1 MKKLILGIAIISSAF
16 VFGQKQ
22 DAKDVNAQLQASNK
36 AAMDAYQAKN
46 YSAAAPKF
54 LEVYN
59 LMKTSGQDDKVYMY
73 YAGLSYALANNVDEA
88 IKIYTDLINSG
99 YTGVQTQYTAK
110 ENKTGQ
116 VATYDKN
123 TWELLKKSSSK
134 DYSDFKSE
142 QTKSVEPDLY
152 ETLST
157 LLLNAKKNDEA
168 LALIEKGLA
177 KYPNNA
183 KLKEYQGSALYA
195 SGNTDKFM
203 ANLKEQLAKNPNDG
217 TNWYNLGVLQ
227 SKDPA
232 AASDAIASFQ
242 KAIQLAANDPKLS
255 NNAYQNLVY
264 TTLGDDAKAVESIN
278 ALRKSNPDEATK
290 LIEARKERFNK
301 ALPFAEKWYQASPEN
316 LDAVSVL
323 REIYAITKNTAKM
336 NEMKAKEAEIQAKQ
350 PK

>member
-1 MKKLILGIAIISSAF
+1 MKKLILGIAIVSSAL

-22 DAKDVNAQLQASNK
+22 DVNAQLQASNK

-46 YSAAAPKF
+46 YTVAAPKF
-54 LEVYN
+54 MEVYN
-59 LMKTSGQDDKVYMY
+59 LLKTSGQDDKIYMY

-88 IKIYTDLINSG
+88 IKIYTELINSG
-99 YTGVQTQYTAK
+99 FTGVQTSYTAK
-110 ENKTGQ
+110 ETKTGN
-116 VATYDKN
+116 VTTLDKN
-123 TWELLKKSSSK
+123 TWELLKKSSK
-134 DYSDFKSE
+134 DYTDFKTE

-168 LALIEKGLA
+168 LAVIEKGLA

-203 ANLKEQLAKNPNDG
+203 ANLKEQLAKNPNDA

-227 SKDPA
+227 SKNPA
-232 AASDAIASFQ
+232 TTADAIASFT
-242 KAIQLAANDPKLS
+242 KAVELQPTLA
-255 NNAYQNLVY
+255 NAHQNLVY
-264 TTLGDDAKAVESIN
+264 TIIGDDAKAVNDIN
-278 ALRKSNPDEATK
+278 ALRKTKPDEATT

-301 ALPFAEKWYQASPEN
+301 ALPYAEKWYQSNPES
-316 LDAVSVL
+316 LDAVTTL
-323 REIYAITKNTAKM
+323 REIYGITKNQAKM
-336 NEMKAKEAEIQAKQ
+336 AEMKAKEAELQAKQ

>member
-1 MKKLILGIAIISSAF
+1 MKKLILGIAIVSSAF

-22 DAKDVNAQLQASNK
+22 DVNAQIQASNK

-46 YSAAAPKF
+46 YTVAAPKF
-54 LEVYN
+54 LELYN
-59 LMKTSGQDDKVYMY
+59 LLKTNGQDDKTYMY
-73 YAGLSYALANNVDEA
+73 YAGLSYALANNLDES

-99 YTGVQTQYTAK
+99 YTGVQTTYTAK
-110 ENKTGQ
+110 ENKSGQ
-116 VATYDKN
+116 VSAYDKA

-134 DYSDFKSE
+134 DYSDFKTE

-168 LALIEKGLA
+168 LAIIEKGLA

-195 SGNTDKFM
+195 SGKTDQFM
-203 ANLKEQLAKNPNDG
+203 ANLKDQLAKNPNDG

-227 SKDPA
+227 SKNPA
-232 AASDAIASFQ
+232 TANDAIASFQ
-242 KAIQLAANDPKLS
+242 KAVELAANDSKLA
-255 NNAYQNLVY
+255 NNAYQNLVF
-264 TTLGDDAKAVESIN
+264 TAIGEDSKAVEEIN
-278 ALRKSNPDEATK
+278 TLRKSNPDKATE

-301 ALPFAEKWYQASPEN
+301 ALPYAEKWYQANPEN
-316 LDAVSVL
+316 IDAVSTL
-323 REIYAITKNTAKM
+323 KEIYGITKNQAKM
-336 NEMKAKEAEIQAKQ
+336 TEMKAKEAEIQAKQ

>member
-16 VFGQKQ
+16 VFGQK

-46 YSAAAPKF
+46 YAVAAPKF

-59 LMKTSGQDDKVYMY
+59 LMKTSGQDDKIYMY
-73 YAGLSYALANNVDEA
+73 YAGLSYALANNVDES

-110 ENKTGQ
+110 QNKSGE
-116 VATYDKN
+116 VETYDKN

-134 DYSDFKSE
+134 DYSDFKTE

-177 KYPNNA
+177 KFPNNA

-195 SGNTDKFM
+195 TGNTDKFLT
-203 ANLKEQLAKNPNDG
+203 NLKEQLAKNPNDA

-227 SKDPA
+227 AKTPA
-232 AASDAIASFQ
+232 TESDAITSFQ
-242 KAIQLAANDPKLS
+242 KAIELAGTNTALL
-255 NNAYQNLVY
+255 NNSYQNLVY
-264 TTLGDDAKAVESIN
+264 TSLGDDAKAVESIN
-278 ALRKSNPDEATK
+278 ALRKSDPDKATT

-301 ALPFAEKWYQASPEN
+301 ALPYAEKWHQTNPEN
-316 LDAVSVL
+316 MDAITTL
-323 REIYAITKNTAKM
+323 REIYVITKNQAKAA
-336 NEMKAKEAEIQAKQ
+336 EMKAKEAALQAKQ

>member
-22 DAKDVNAQLQASNK
+22 DAKDVNAQLQVSNK

-46 YSAAAPKF
+46 YTVAAPKF

-59 LMKTSGQDDKVYMY
+59 LMKTSGQDDKIYMY

-110 ENKTGQ
+110 AVKTGE
-116 VATYDKN
+116 VTTLDKN
-123 TWELLKKSSSK
+123 TWDLLKKSSSK
-134 DYSDFKSE
+134 DYTDFKTE

-195 SGNTDKFM
+195 TGNTDKFL
-203 ANLKEQLAKNPNDG
+203 ANLKEQLAKNPNDA

-227 SKDPA
+227 AKTPA
-232 AASDAIASFQ
+232 TEADAITSFQ
-242 KAIQLAANDPKLS
+242 KAIELGTNNPTLI

-264 TTLGDDAKAVESIN
+264 TSLGDDAKAVENIN
-278 ALRKSNPDEATK
+278 ALRKSDPDKATT
-290 LIEARKERFNK
+290 LIEARRERFNK
-301 ALPFAEKWYQASPEN
+301 ALPYAEKWHQANPEN
-316 LDAVSVL
+316 IEAVTTL
-323 REIYAITKNTAKM
+323 REIYGITKNQAKAA
-336 NEMKAKEAEIQAKQ
+336 EMKTKEAALQAKQ

>member
-1 MKKLILGIAIISSAF
+1 MKKLILGIAIVSSAF

-46 YSAAAPKF
+46 YAVAAPKF

-59 LMKTSGQDDKVYMY
+59 LMKTNGQDDKIYMY
-73 YAGLSYALANNVDEA
+73 YAGLSYALANNVDES

-99 YTGVQTQYTAK
+99 YTGVQTNYTAK
-110 ENKTGQ
+110 AIKTGE
-116 VATYDKN
+116 VTTLDKN
-123 TWELLKKSSSK
+123 TWDLLKKSSSK
-134 DYSDFKSE
+134 DYTDFKTE

-168 LALIEKGLA
+168 LAIIEKGLA

-195 SGNTDKFM
+195 TGNTDKFLT
-203 ANLKEQLAKNPNDG
+203 NLKEQLAKNPTDA

-227 SKDPA
+227 AKTPA
-232 AASDAIASFQ
+232 TEAESLGSFQ
-242 KAIQLAANDPKLS
+242 KAIELAGTNTTLL
-255 NNAYQNLVY
+255 NNSYQNLVY
-264 TTLGDDAKAVESIN
+264 TSLGDDAKAVESIN

-301 ALPFAEKWYQASPEN
+301 ALPYAEKWYQTSPEN
-316 LDAVSVL
+316 IEAVSTL
-323 REIYAITKNTAKM
+323 KEIYGITKNIPKM
-336 NEMKAKEAEIQAKQ
+336 NEMKAKEADLRAKQ